1 VRCAMT
7 DGPSC
12 PLPGQGPVG
21 RDPDLYGDD
30 DLVAEILADAQ
41 TWFVVGLSQNRVR
54 AAYGV
59 AEFLQ
64 RQGRLI
70 TAIHPKAEDVLDS
83 RGFATV
89 EQAAALLGAPD
100 VVDCFVRSELVGP
113 VVDSAIAVGAKAV
126 WLQYDVIDEAAA
138 RRARDAGLSVVMDRC
153 PAADWPRLGP
163 AA

>member
-1 VRCAMT
+1 MSD
-7 DGPSC
+7 DGDVC
-12 PLPGQGPVG
+12 RLPAPPAGG
-21 RDPDLYGDD
+21 RDPDLYGTDE
-30 DLVAEILADAQ
+30 LVARLLADAQ
-41 TWFVVGLSQNRVR
+41 TWFVVGLSTNRAR

-59 AEFLQ
+59 ADFLN
-64 RQGRLI
+64 RQGRTI
-70 TAIHPKAEDVLDS
+70 VPIHPKAEDVFGS

-113 VVDSAIAVGAKAV
+113 VVDSAVAVGAGSV
-126 WLQYDVIDEAAA
+126 WLQFDVIDEDAA
-138 RRARDAGLSVVMDRC
+138 RRARAAGLDVVMDRC

>member
-1 VRCAMT
+1 MT
-7 DGPSC
+7 DGDAC
-12 PLPGQGPVG
+12 RLPGAAPTG
-21 RDPDLYGDD
+21 RDPVLYGDD
-30 DLVAEILADAQ
+30 DLVARLLAEAR
-41 TWFVVGLSQNRVR
+41 TWFVVGLSNNTVR

-59 AEFLQ
+59 ADFLQ
-64 RQGRLI
+64 RKGRLI
-70 TAIHPKAEDVLDS
+70 TPVHPSAEDVLGA

-89 EQAAALLGAPD
+89 EQAGALLGAPD

-126 WLQYDVIDEAAA
+126 WMQFDVIDEAAA
-138 RRARDAGLSVVMDRC
+138 RRAVDAGLDVVMDRC

>member
-1 VRCAMT
+1 MA

-12 PLPGQGPVG
+12 ALPEPAPEG

-30 DLVAEILADAQ
+30 DRVAQILADARN
-41 TWFVVGLSQNRVR
+41 WFIVGLSTNTLR
-54 AAYGV
+54 AAHGV
-59 AEFLQ
+59 ADFLQ
-64 RQGRLI
+64 RQGRSI
-70 TAIHPKAEDVLDS
+70 TPIHPKAEDVLGS

-89 EQAAALLGAPD
+89 EQAAALLGTPD

-113 VVDSAIAVGAKAV
+113 VVDSAIAVGAGAV
-126 WLQYDVIDEAAA
+126 WLQFDVIDVAAA

>member
-1 VRCAMT
+1 MT
-7 DGPSC
+7 PDGEVC
-12 PLPGQGPVG
+12 RLPGVPASP

-30 DLVAEILADAQ
+30 DLVARLLADAQ
-41 TWFVVGLSQNRVR
+41 TWFIVGLSTNRAR

-59 AEFLQ
+59 AEFLH
-64 RQGRLI
+64 RKGRTI
-70 TAIHPKAEDVLDS
+70 VPIHPKAEDVLGF

-113 VVDSAIAVGAKAV
+113 VVDAAIEVGAGAA
-126 WLQYDVIDEAAA
+126 WLQFDVIDEEAAL
-138 RRARDAGLSVVMDRC
+138 RARQAGLDVVMDRC
-153 PAADWPRLGP
+153 PAADWPRFGP

>member
-1 VRCAMT
+1 MP

-12 PLPGQGPVG
+12 ELAGPAPYG

-30 DLVAEILADAQ
+30 ERVAELLADAA
-41 TWFVVGLSQNRVR
+41 TWFVVGLSMNTMR

-59 AEFLQ
+59 AQFLQ
-64 RQGRLI
+64 RQGRSI
-70 TAIHPKAEDVLDS
+70 TPIHPKAEDVLGS

-89 EQAAALLGAPD
+89 EQAAALLGPPD

-113 VVDSAIAVGAKAV
+113 VVDSAIAVGAGAV
-126 WLQYDVIDEAAA
+126 WLQFDVIDEAAA
-138 RRARDAGLSVVMDRC
+138 RRARDAGLQVVMDRC

>member
-1 VRCAMT
+1 MT
-7 DGPSC
+7 DGPTC
-12 PLPGQGPVG
+12 ALPGQEPAG
-21 RDPDLYGDD
+21 RDPNLYGDD
-30 DLVAEILADAQ
+30 ELVAEILAEAQ
-41 TWFVVGLSQNRVR
+41 TWFVVGLSNNRRR

-59 AEFLQ
+59 AEFLL
-64 RQGRLI
+64 RQGRSI

-89 EQAAALLGAPD
+89 EQAAALLGAPY

-113 VVDSAIAVGAKAV
+113 VVDSAITVGAKAV
-126 WLQYDVIDEAAA
+126 WLQYDVIDEPAA
-138 RRARDAGLSVVMDRC
+138 RRAREAGLRVVMDRC

>member
-1 VRCAMT
+1 MT
-7 DGPSC
+7 PDGEVC
-12 PLPGQGPVG
+12 RLPGVPSTS
-21 RDPDLYGDD
+21 RDPGLYGDD
-30 DLVAEILADAQ
+30 DLVASLLADAR
-41 TWFVVGLSQNRVR
+41 TWFIVGLSSNRAR

-64 RQGRLI
+64 RKARTI
-70 TAIHPKAEDVLDS
+70 VPIHPKAEDVLGS

-89 EQAAALLGAPD
+89 EQAAALLGTPD

-113 VVDSAIAVGAKAV
+113 VVDSAIAVGASAA
-126 WLQYDVIDEAAA
+126 WLQFDVIDEQAAQ
-138 RRARDAGLSVVMDRC
+138 RARAAGLDVVMDRC

>member
-1 VRCAMT
+1 MS
-7 DGPSC
+7 DGPVC
-12 PLPGQGPVG
+12 PLPGVSSDG

-30 DLVAEILADAQ
+30 DLVARLLADAQ
-41 TWFVVGLSQNRVR
+41 RWFIVGLSTNRVR

-59 AEFLQ
+59 ADFLQ
-64 RQGRLI
+64 RKGRLI
-70 TAIHPKAEDVLDS
+70 TPVHPKAEDVLGS

-89 EQAAALLGAPD
+89 EQAAAMLGTPD

-138 RRARDAGLSVVMDRC
+138 RRARDAGLDVVMDRC

>member
-1 VRCAMT
+1 MT
-7 DGPSC
+7 Y
-12 PLPGQGPVG
+12 

-30 DLVAEILADAQ
+30 DLVADILAGAR
-41 TWFVVGLSQNRVR
+41 TWFVVGLSTNRSR

-59 AEFLQ
+59 ARFL
-64 RQGRLI
+64 RDKGRSI
-70 TAIHPKAEDVLDS
+70 TPVHPRAEDVMGS
-83 RGFATV
+83 RGFSTV

-113 VVDSAIAVGAKAV
+113 IIDAAIAVGAGAV
-126 WLQYDVIDEAAA
+126 WTQFDVVDEAAA
-138 RRARDAGLSVVMDRC
+138 RRARDAGLDVVMDRC

>member
-1 VRCAMT
+1 MT
-7 DGPSC
+7 PDGEVC
-12 PLPGQGPVG
+12 RLPGPPSGP

-30 DLVAEILADAQ
+30 DLVARLLADAQ
-41 TWFVVGLSQNRVR
+41 TWFIVGLSTNRAR

-59 AEFLQ
+59 AEFLH
-64 RQGRLI
+64 RKGRTI
-70 TAIHPKAEDVLDS
+70 VPIHPKAEDVLGF

-89 EQAAALLGAPD
+89 EQAAALLGTPD

-113 VVDSAIAVGAKAV
+113 VIDSAIEIGAGAV
-126 WLQYDVIDEAAA
+126 WLQFDVIDEDAAL
-138 RRARDAGLSVVMDRC
+138 RARQDGIDVVMDRC

>member
-1 VRCAMT
+1 MSEDGEVCRLP
-7 DGPSC
+7 GPSAS
-12 PLPGQGPVG
+12 
-21 RDPDLYGDD
+21 RDPDLYGTD
-30 DLVAEILADAQ
+30 DLVARLLSDAQ
-41 TWFVVGLSQNRVR
+41 TWFLVGLSTNRAR

-59 AEFLQ
+59 ADFLN
-64 RQGRLI
+64 RQGRTI
-70 TAIHPKAEDVLDS
+70 VPIHPKAQDVFGC

-113 VVDSAIAVGAKAV
+113 VVDSAVAVGAGSV
-126 WLQYDVIDEAAA
+126 WLQFDVIDEEAA
-138 RRARDAGLSVVMDRC
+138 RRARAAGLDVVMDRC

>member
-1 VRCAMT
+1 MT

-113 VVDSAIAVGAKAV
+113 VVDSAIAVGAKADFV
-126 WLQYDVIDEAAA
+126 TLAAA
-138 RRARDAGLSVVMDRC
+138 HVPEAVVAVLKGRRVFRAG
-153 PAADWPRLGP
+153 RLVAENG
-163 AA
+163 AMVR